1 MKRNLNIILLLAAVL
16 LGAVV
21 LSPDRFGSPTGGIK
35 AAEKADENK
44 QAQDDLP
51 STVLEA
57 RGRARLLHETIHGA
71 LQVVHRD
78 FFLEDD
84 SVMIPS
90 QSLEDVFLELA
101 RGHNVT
107 LKWLVVNGGV
117 MNVDHKPADAFERN
131 AVAALADGKKEFEAT
146 EGNSFRYAG
155 AIRLASRCLKCH
167 VPNRTDTKDRT
178 AGLVISMPLKK
189 PE

>member
-1 MKRNLNIILLLAAVL
+1 MKQHAGIILSMIAVVL
-16 LGAVV
+16 CAVV
-21 LSPDRFGSPTGGIK
+21 LSPGRFGTPAGHINAADK
-35 AAEKADENK
+35 AGENK
-44 QAQDDLP
+44 QAEDNLP
-51 STVLEA
+51 TTVLEA

-78 FFLEDD
+78 FFLEDE

-101 RGHNVT
+101 RGHHVT

-131 AVAALADGKKEFEAT
+131 AVVALADGNQEFEAT